1 MPSKKASFMNTDK
14 LLVYTSVFTIMGL
27 SDAVIPVLPELASAN
42 HTSYGAAA
50 SSLLFSAYFMGALI
64 TMLPFG
70 ILSDKYGNIR
80 FVVLGMLLTFISGIL
95 LLVSD
100 NLWVLAVTRFIE
112 GSACGA
118 FFPAAFS
125 MLSEFRNR
133 NRCMGEFNFLLN
145 AGLATGVFI
154 TGFLAKINIK
164 YGILLFTIVSMIVL
178 IMGISKLIST
188 QPPPAKIRKDIGQEI
203 SIEVK
208 KTFNTLFDKYFINIW
223 ILSFVLF
230 GATGVLVAFYPDYSA
245 NFLTKSELGTAIA
258 GLYVCAMITSFMVS
272 RMLVSYRVMI
282 RTGMGITAIGALIA
296 IWHPMLGFSILGG
309 GSGVAMV
316 GLPIAASRMDT
327 DRGLTMGLFNTCTY
341 GGLALMP
348 IGATALIGHL
358 GFEGIFLINALIV
371 GLSLFLKE

>member
-1 MPSKKASFMNTDK
+1 MNTDK

-95 LLVSD
+95 LLISD
-100 NLWVLAVTRFIE
+100 NLWVLAITRFIE

-164 YGILLFTIVSMIVL
+164 YGILLFTIVSTIVL

-282 RTGMGITAIGALIA
+282 RTGIGITAIGALIA